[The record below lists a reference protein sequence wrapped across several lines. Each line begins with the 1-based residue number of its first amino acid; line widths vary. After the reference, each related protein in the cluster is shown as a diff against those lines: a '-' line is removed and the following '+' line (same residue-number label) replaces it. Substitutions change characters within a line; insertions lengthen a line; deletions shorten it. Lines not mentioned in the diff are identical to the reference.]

1 MNEFHCDGRNF
12 KNNNFRVQF
21 ANNSLKLFSLE
32 IFSIIEDLK
41 VKPKLTSESFNR
53 YVKPGLL
60 GQKHI

>member
-1 MNEFHCDGRNF
+1 MNEFHCHGRNL
-12 KNNNFRVQF
+12 KKKNFRVQF
-21 ANNSLKLFSLE
+21 ANNSLKLFSLD

-53 YVKPGLL
+53 YVKGLL